1 MLYRY
6 VVITLFM
13 GLFSSCAQ
21 KVYQKE
27 DYTFYD
33 KTFKL
38 DASSGLRTDGVYVL
52 DRIWTDE
59 NGGITKQPKEHRF
72 YKFYEGGQCNLTLDP
87 SGEIKTKEEY
97 IAAVSKDFVIK
108 KSTLF
113 EGYYKL
119 KDDRIVIQSVV
130 VPRKQFEY
138 KYGYVDHDSL
148 IIVKATTEGSG
159 KFDDSYFTAYYK
171 EYYVFVP
178 LAVKNVAQPQW

>member
-1 MLYRY
+1 
-6 VVITLFM
+6 M

-33 KTFKL
+33 KAFKL
-38 DASSGLRTDGVYVL
+38 DVSSGLRTDGVYVL
-52 DRIWTDE
+52 DHIWTDE
-59 NGGITKQPKEHRF
+59 NGGTTKQPKEHRF
-72 YKFYEGGQCNLTLDP
+72 YKFYKGGQCNLTLEP

-97 IAAVSKDFVIK
+97 ISAVSKDFVSK

-119 KDDRIVIQSVV
+119 EKNKIVLQSVV
-130 VPRKQFEY
+130 VPRRQFEY
-138 KYGYVDHDSL
+138 KYGFVEQDNL
-148 IIVKATTEGSG
+148 IIVKATTEGKG
-159 KFDDSYFTAYYK
+159 KFEDKYFTHYYK

-178 LAVKNVAQPQW
+178 LGIKNEGQPQW